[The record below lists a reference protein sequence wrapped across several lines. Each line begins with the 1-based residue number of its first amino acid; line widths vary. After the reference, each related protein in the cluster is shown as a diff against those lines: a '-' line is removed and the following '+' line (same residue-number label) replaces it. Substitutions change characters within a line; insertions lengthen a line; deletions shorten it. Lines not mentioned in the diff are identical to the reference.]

1 MIGQSVQTGSN
12 REPSPEPLSD
22 AERARGRRLAIASHP
37 AGNAF
42 GLALSEFLPTL
53 ALLALGAGEAVV
65 GGQSAIRTGANL
77 LQLPTLRRVA
87 RIPKRQILLRGH
99 LLAVVGMLPL
109 LAFGPLREAAAAG
122 DPRPAWIALG
132 ALAIASAG
140 ISIGNTVW
148 FPMLRA
154 YVDPDRIGRFFGILR
169 SGWHATLIL
178 FYLGSAFWLSRHPGD
193 FAPLFGVVFALGIL
207 RFLLIFR
214 MPEQSELTSQAIRVR
229 EAFALIFAD
238 PRLRRLM
245 TTVTTGQALRASV
258 LPFAIVM
265 LRREV
270 GFSDAQLLATT
281 IASFTG
287 GLVSLYFWGRIID
300 ERGAAVVFFSTSIGL
315 ALLTLCLLAV
325 ARAEEQAFSGA
336 LLFFFGYALLAA
348 GFGLA
353 DTHVLFRLT
362 PVEAPART
370 LVAASVSVG
379 LVAALVP
386 LVAGFG
392 LERGLSVTSER
403 ILVYD
408 VFFVIMALFQAVN
421 WWPARGFGRAFDRQ
435 DPRIARPLETRVD
448 DLDRREPASPE
459 TPT

>member
-1 MIGQSVQTGSN
+1 MAGRSVQTDPVRS
-12 REPSPEPLSD
+12 PSPEPLSD

-53 ALLALGAGEAVV
+53 ALLALGAGETVV
-65 GGQSAIRTGANL
+65 GSQSAIRTGANL

-99 LLAVVGMLPL
+99 LLAVIGMLPL
-109 LAFGPLREAAAAG
+109 LAFGPLREAAASGA
-122 DPRPAWIALG
+122 RWPAWIALG
-132 ALAIASAG
+132 SLAIASAG

-178 FYLGSAFWLSRHPGD
+178 FYVGSALWLARHPGG

-214 MPEQSELTSQAIRVR
+214 MPEQSELSSQAIRVR
-229 EAFALIFAD
+229 EAFALVFAD

-245 TTVTTGQALRASV
+245 TTVTTGQALRAAV

-300 ERGAAVVFFSTSIGL
+300 ERGAAVVFFATSIGL
-315 ALLTLCLLAV
+315 ALLTLCLLVV
-325 ARAEEQAFSGA
+325 ARAGEQAFAGA

-379 LVAALVP
+379 LVAAIVP

-392 LERGLSVTSER
+392 LERGLSITPDR

-408 VFFVIMALFQAVN
+408 VFFVIMALLQAVN

-435 DPRIARPLETRVD
+435 ETRVPGAAED
-448 DLDRREPASPE
+448 PAGDLDHPQPASSE
-459 TPT
+459 TST